1 MGVSTL
7 HYALPSEF
15 TEKLRTDDGLAEA
28 FVSVF
33 GCGFSLEKFFLETD
47 SEEIEEV
54 MEEIP
59 PESVEVLK
67 ELVAKTKFGS
77 SAYTEKT
84 FDLHIQGIATYLE
97 SKGYL
102 DAQELAS
109 SMICG
114 DGEIFESDISVTA
127 KAQQEKISNI
137 LNGNLDKVFSMY
149 KLDKPYS
156 DSGWKEDIKNE
167 LDEIIQCYVSACEI
181 NGEVWVVCL

>member
-33 GCGFSLEKFFLETD
+33 GCGFSLETFFSEID

-54 MEEIP
+54 MEEI
-59 PESVEVLK
+59 SSDIVEVLK
-67 ELVAKTKFGS
+67 ELIAKTKFGS

-97 SKGYL
+97 SKGYP
-102 DAQELAS
+102 DAQALAS

-127 KAQQEKISNI
+127 KVHQEKISNI
-137 LNGNLDKVFSMY
+137 LNGHLDNVFSMY

-156 DSGWKEDIKNE
+156 DPEWKEDIKSCPSCE
-167 LDEIIQCYVSACEI
+167 LKKS
-181 NGEVWVVCL
+181 